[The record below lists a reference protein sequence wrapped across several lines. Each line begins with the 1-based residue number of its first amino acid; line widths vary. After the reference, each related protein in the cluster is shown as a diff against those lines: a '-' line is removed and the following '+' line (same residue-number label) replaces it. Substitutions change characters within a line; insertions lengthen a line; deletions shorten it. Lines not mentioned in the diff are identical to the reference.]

1 MFIDRG
7 MDKENVAYVHTHTK
21 EYYSAIKKRKN
32 AICSKWMH
40 LEIYKLK

>member
-21 EYYSAIKKRKN
+21 EYYSAIKKERMPFAAN
-32 AICSKWMH
+32 GCTWR
-40 LEIYKLK
+40 YTN